1 MKVVAG
7 LLVLGMVG
15 AACSEEETTSTT
27 AAAVETTAAAAETTA
42 AAVET
47 TAAATE
53 TTAAAV
59 ETTAAGADELVQWA
73 LDYTGGT
80 AGAASGDPITI
91 GYVNSEDYFPE
102 NTIGLNAAI
111 EFINNELGGA
121 AGRPLQAVACKISV
135 AEDGAK
141 CGTEMANNPDVAMVL
156 TGTRHFRH

>member
-27 AAAVETTAAAAETTA
+27 AAAVETTAAA
-42 AAVET
+42 VET
-47 TAAATE
+47 TAAA
-53 TTAAAV
+53 
-59 ETTAAGADELVQWA
+59 ADELVQWA

-111 EFINNELGGA
+111 
-121 AGRPLQAVACKISV
+121 
-135 AEDGAK
+135 
-141 CGTEMANNPDVAMVL
+141 
-156 TGTRHFRH
+156 